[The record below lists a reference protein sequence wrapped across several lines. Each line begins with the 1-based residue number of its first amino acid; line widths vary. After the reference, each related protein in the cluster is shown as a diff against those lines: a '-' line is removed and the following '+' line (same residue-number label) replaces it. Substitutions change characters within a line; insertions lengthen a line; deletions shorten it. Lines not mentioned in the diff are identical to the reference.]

1 MADLD
6 AASLSR
12 LFATVGTRLAEPANR
27 YVLGGGALVLLG
39 GPRRTRDLD
48 IIGSDIPTQH
58 SRSVVQ
64 TVLKQV
70 A

>member
-12 LFATVGTRLAEPANR
+12 LFAVVGARLPEPANL

-39 GPRRTRDLD
+39 NPRRTRDLNAFNHATV
-48 IIGSDIPTQH
+48 S
-58 SRSVVQ
+58 Q
-64 TVLKQV
+64 TSLHQ